1 MVRSSRLVAKGILS
15 TILIVLVSG
24 PLVGQEHLQNPD
36 EETGGPA
43 HEFHRNHFGGFLG
56 VSAHSD
62 IDEVAPT
69 LGLEYTR
76 QFSPHWGASAYV
88 ELVSSKLERDLVVAV
103 GAAYYPTRALGLV
116 LAVGAEA
123 ADKEVIHNGETETE
137 QELALLVRVGVAYG
151 FRLTPEATI
160 APTLLVDQV
169 GDRTTVVLGM
179 GMVVGF

>member
-1 MVRSSRLVAKGILS
+1 MVRSGRVVATGILS

-24 PLVGQEHLQNPD
+24 PLVGQEHLPNPD
-36 EETGGPA
+36 DETGEPA

-76 QFSPHWGASAYV
+76 QFSPHWGTTAYV

-103 GAAYYPTRALGLV
+103 GVSYYPIRPLSLV

-137 QELALLVRVGVAYG
+137 QELALLVRVAVAYG
-151 FRLTPEATI
+151 FRLTPEASI
-160 APTLLVDQV
+160 GPTLLVDQV

-179 GMVVGF
+179 SMVVGF

>member
-1 MVRSSRLVAKGILS
+1 MAQSSRSVVTGILF
-15 TILIVLVSG
+15 TILMLMVSA

-36 EETGGPA
+36 DETGEPA

-62 IDEVAPT
+62 IDEVAAT

-88 ELVSSKLERDLVVAV
+88 ELVSSRLERDLVVAV
-103 GAAYYPTRALGLV
+103 GAAYYPIRPLGLI

-123 ADKEVIHNGETETE
+123 ADKEVIHNGVPETE

-151 FRLTPEATI
+151 FRVTPEASI
-160 APTLLVDQV
+160 GPTLFVDQV
-169 GDRTTVVLGM
+169 GDRTTIVLGL

>member
-1 MVRSSRLVAKGILS
+1 MVQSSRPVVTGILS
-15 TILIVLVSG
+15 TILLLLVSG

-36 EETGGPA
+36 DDTGEPA

-56 VSAHSD
+56 GSAHSD
-62 IDEVAPT
+62 IDEVALT

-76 QFSPHWGASAYV
+76 QFSPHWGATAYGG
-88 ELVSSKLERDLVVAV
+88 LVSSRLERDLVVAV
-103 GAAYYPTRALGLV
+103 GAAYYPIRPLRLI

-151 FRLTPEATI
+151 FRVTPEASI
-160 APTLLVDQV
+160 GPTLLVDQV
-169 GDRTTVVLGM
+169 GDRTTIVFGL

>member
-1 MVRSSRLVAKGILS
+1 MVQSSRPVVTGILS
-15 TILIVLVSG
+15 TILLLLVSG

-36 EETGGPA
+36 DDTGEPA

-56 VSAHSD
+56 GSAHSD
-62 IDEVAPT
+62 IDEVALT

-76 QFSPHWGASAYV
+76 QFSPHWGATAYV
-88 ELVSSKLERDLVVAV
+88 ELVSSRLERDLVVAV
-103 GAAYYPTRALGLV
+103 GAAYYPIRPLGLI

-151 FRLTPEATI
+151 FHLTPMASI
-160 APTLLVDQV
+160 GPTLLVDQV
-169 GDRTTVVLGM
+169 GDRTTIVFGL